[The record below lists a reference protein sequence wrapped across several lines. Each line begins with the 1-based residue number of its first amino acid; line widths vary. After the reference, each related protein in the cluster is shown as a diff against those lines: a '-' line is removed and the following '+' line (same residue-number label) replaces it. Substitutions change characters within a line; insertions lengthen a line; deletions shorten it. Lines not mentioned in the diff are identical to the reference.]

1 MVTIWAINKETKEE
15 KMLGFCDTIAQA
27 QEDIDTITEWD
38 DLDNVSD
45 WDLVIRKEVKEMEKE
60 IFDSCANCP
69 YSCENCPYDENGW
82 CCCEGDLPDD
92 ALCMEGY
99 EDD

>member
-1 MVTIWAINKETKEE
+1 MKNLMAYFIQMLTKFME
-15 KMLGFCDTIAQA
+15 CDIF
-27 QEDIDTITEWD
+27 II
-38 DLDNVSD
+38 
-45 WDLVIRKEVKEMEKE
+45 VIRKEVKEMEKE
-60 IFDSCANCP
+60 IFGSCGNCP

-92 ALCMEGY
+92 ALCMDGY

>member
-1 MVTIWAINKETKEE
+1 ME
-15 KMLGFCDTIAQA
+15 CDILIIVN
-27 QEDIDTITEWD
+27 E
-38 DLDNVSD
+38 
-45 WDLVIRKEVKEMEKE
+45 REVKEMEKE
-60 IFDSCANCP
+60 IFGSCGNCP

-92 ALCMEGY
+92 ALCMDGY